1 MIFATEPIYLFDQMV
16 VDNYTL
22 WHVPDIY
29 RRRERRLL
37 RRIEGLFQVH
47 IPELNKS
54 LGGVNISLAGLLCEC
69 EHGVLSDEKF
79 ELEPILPRIS
89 ETICLTG
96 CVIEEVT
103 YNGRPAVRIRFHGL
117 GWRSLETL
125 SHWMLSRLN

>member
-1 MIFATEPIYLFDQMV
+1 MIFATEPSYFYDQTV

-29 RRRERRLL
+29 RPRERRLL
-37 RRIEGLFQVH
+37 RRIESPFQVH

-79 ELEPILPRIS
+79 DLELVLPRMS
-89 ETICLTG
+89 EMICLAG
-96 CVIEEVT
+96 SVIEEVT
-103 YNGRPAVRIRFHGL
+103 YNGGPAVRIRFHGL
-117 GWRSLETL
+117 GWRSLEAL
-125 SHWMLSRLN
+125 SSWMLLRLN